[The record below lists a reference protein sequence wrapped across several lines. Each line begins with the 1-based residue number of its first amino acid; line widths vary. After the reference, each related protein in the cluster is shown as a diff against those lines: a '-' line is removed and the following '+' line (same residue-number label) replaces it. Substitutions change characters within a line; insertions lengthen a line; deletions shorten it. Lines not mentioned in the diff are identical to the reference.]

1 MFSLSNNK
9 KEEKAQKKPKYKTGV
24 VLSGGGT
31 RGFAHLGV
39 LKAMEETGIKPD
51 IICGV
56 SAGAVAG
63 AVYADGTDPR
73 EAMEILTSQRLLNYI
88 DFAIPK
94 TGLIKLN
101 GFEKTLKKYLKAKN
115 YEDLKIP
122 LKVFAVNIN
131 TAEYHCFHK
140 GPLAI
145 TIKASASIPVLFPPV
160 EIDNEFYCDGG
171 LINNFPVEPLVGKCE
186 RIIGVNVNPL
196 GTRRDIDNMKKM
208 AERTFQLNIRSHTL
222 RRRKFCDLFIE
233 PDGIGNYGLLD
244 MSSGRAVFNLG
255 YHAAKKAIMEKG
267 WAEQMTP
274 EP

>member
-1 MFSLSNNK
+1 MLSIFK
-9 KEEKAQKKPKYKTGV
+9 REKENRKPAKYKTGL

-39 LKAMEETGIKPD
+39 LKAMDETGVKPD

-63 AVYADGTDPR
+63 AVYADGTDPE
-73 EAMEILTSQRLLNYI
+73 EALEILTSQRLLKYI
-88 DFAIPK
+88 DFAIPR
-94 TGLIKLN
+94 TGLIRLD

-131 TAEYHCFHK
+131 TAKYHCFDK

-145 TIKASASIPVLFPPV
+145 TVKASASIPILFPPV
-160 EIDNEFYCDGG
+160 KIGHEYYCDAGV
-171 LINNFPVEPLVGKCE
+171 INNFPVEPLVGNCE

-196 GTRRDIDNMKKM
+196 GTRRDIDNLKKM

-222 RRRKFCDLFIE
+222 ERRKLCDLFIE
-233 PDGIGNYGLLD
+233 PEGIGNYGLLN
-244 MSSGRAVFNLG
+244 MSSGKEVFDLG
-255 YHAAKKAIMEKG
+255 YHAAKKAFIEKG
-267 WAEQMTP
+267 WADHERVQP
-274 EP
+274 